1 MLVVLSLIGVI
12 VFGLLFY
19 MNQIEPK
26 KLIVRHVELTGNVT
40 KEATIAHLSDT
51 HFKGHHIEAQAK
63 KIIENLNDILP
74 DYLLFTGDLIDCFE
88 ASPWL
93 KDMLPPYLRQM
104 KARYGKIAVYGN
116 HDIGG
121 GAKHVYRSIMEEGGF
136 QVLCNE
142 VIGCLEFGISFFG
155 VDDPCAGYEDQELV
169 KQQLSPYQVLLCHE
183 PDFVDQIDTTYLD
196 LMVSGHTHGGQI
208 YLPLLSKVIL
218 PKGGKRYRKGLYQ
231 IQDMKLYVS
240 SGIGT
245 TWLPFRFRNVPE
257 IIVYHIRPNK

>member
-1 MLVVLSLIGVI
+1 MLILLFLIVVVLCFIGYCVC
-12 VFGLLFY
+12 
-19 MNQIEPK
+19 IEPR
-26 KLIVRHVELTGNVT
+26 KLCVKQVELQAEVPVEMTLLHFT
-40 KEATIAHLSDT
+40 DT
-51 HFKGHHIEAQAK
+51 HFTPRFLKHMGNHLLQEIALIQPD
-63 KIIENLNDILP
+63 LIL
-74 DYLLFTGDLIDCFE
+74 FSGDLIDHYECYPQIKDSVIE
-88 ASPWL
+88 VL
-93 KDMLPPYLRQM
+93 KSMD
-104 KARYGKIAVYGN
+104 ANYGKYAVYGN

-155 VDDPCAGYEDQELV
+155 VDDPCAGYEDQALV